1 LSLVFKRWREVPR
14 RPVKV
19 WAFDASKQVLGSALL
34 HVLNL
39 IMSMLSSSGSGDLE
53 INAPDVL
60 ELSAQLAAADAEGR
74 MPNPCSFYLINIAVD
89 VSHFSIHS

>member
-1 LSLVFKRWREVPR
+1 
-14 RPVKV
+14 
-19 WAFDASKQVLGSALL
+19 
-34 HVLNL
+34 
-39 IMSMLSSSGSGDLE
+39 MSMLSSSGSGDLE